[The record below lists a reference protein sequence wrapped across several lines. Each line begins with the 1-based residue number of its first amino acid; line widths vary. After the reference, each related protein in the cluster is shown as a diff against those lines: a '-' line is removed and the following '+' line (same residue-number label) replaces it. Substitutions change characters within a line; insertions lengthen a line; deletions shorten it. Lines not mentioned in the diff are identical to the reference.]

1 MERNYA
7 MDKVLVYFPFALAKK
22 ADSGSKV
29 RPLKM
34 IEAFR
39 KWGSEQELEVIVVSG
54 ESKEREEKWNDL
66 LQKRA
71 LTNVRFC
78 YAENQTIPI
87 WLTDKNHI
95 PSKPLID
102 KKVFQYLKQ
111 HQIPMGIFY
120 RDVYWKFDELYPL
133 KGLKKSVMQWLYR
146 REEKFYEKYAD
157 AIFLPSLEMG
167 KYVDINRT
175 KVALPPGGK
184 EVVFEKPSREG
195 NEVRAI
201 YVGAVKHSDNGLPLM
216 LETLNR
222 IQAEGLPLSLTVVC
236 REQEYTGLPDE
247 QKEKMKQLNVDVKH
261 ISGAELDAL
270 YKDMDFAF
278 LPRTKSTYND
288 FSVPVKLV
296 EYLSNYLPV
305 LASNCTAQQR
315 FVESGPYGVVASAT
329 VDEMVTATKKMM
341 EQHHTFLKTI
351 QNKFLADNSW
361 TARVQTVNQTLSK
374 IKTEL

>member
-1 MERNYA
+1 

-34 IEAFR
+34 IEAFE
-39 KWGSEQELEVIVVSG
+39 KWGSDQGLEVIVVSG
-54 ESKEREEKWNDL
+54 ESKERETKWNEL
-66 LQKRA
+66 LRKRA
-71 LTNVRFC
+71 LTNIKFC

-95 PSKPLID
+95 PSKPFID

-111 HQIPMGIFY
+111 QQIPMGIFY
-120 RDVYWKFDELYPL
+120 RDVYWKFDDLYPL

-184 EVVFEKPSREG
+184 EVMFPKTIRED
-195 NEVRAI
+195 NQVRAI
-201 YVGAVKHSDNGLPLM
+201 YVGAVKHADNGLPLM
-216 LETLNR
+216 LETLER

-236 REQEYTGLPDE
+236 REVEYQGLPSSY
-247 QKEKMKQLNVDVKH
+247 KEKMKQLQVDVKH
-261 ISGAELDAL
+261 ISGTELDDL
-270 YKDMDFAF
+270 YTEIDFAY

-329 VDEMVTATKKMM
+329 TDEMVAATKTMM
-341 EQHHTFLKTI
+341 EQHLTFLQTI
-351 QNKFLADNSW
+351 QDEFLANNSW
-361 TARVQTVNQTLSK
+361 IARVQTVNQTLTK
-374 IKTEL
+374 TKTEL

>member
-1 MERNYA
+1 

-34 IEAFR
+34 IEAFE
-39 KWGSEQELEVIVVSG
+39 KWGRDQGLEVIVVAG
-54 ESKEREEKWNDL
+54 ESKEREAKWNEL
-66 LQKRA
+66 LQQKA
-71 LTNVRFC
+71 LSNVKFC

-95 PSKPLID
+95 PSRPFID
-102 KKVFQYLKQ
+102 KKVFQYLKK

-133 KGLKKSVMQWLYR
+133 KGLEKSTMQWLYR
-146 REEKFYEKYAD
+146 KEEKFYEKYAD
-157 AIFLPSLEMG
+157 AILLPSLEMG
-167 KYVDINRT
+167 KFVDINRT

-184 EVVFEKPSREG
+184 EVVFQKAKREG
-195 NEVRAI
+195 SQVRAI
-201 YVGAVKHSDNGLPLM
+201 YVGAVKHADNGLPLL
-216 LETLNR
+216 LETLER
-222 IQAEGLPLSLTVVC
+222 IQNEGLALSLTVVC
-236 REQEYTGLPDE
+236 REVEYQGLPEE
-247 QKEKMKQLNVDVKH
+247 QKAKMKQLQVDVRH
-261 ISGAELDAL
+261 ISGSELDSL
-270 YKDMDFAF
+270 YTEIDFAY

-315 FVESGPYGVVASAT
+315 FVESGPYGLVAGAT
-329 VDEMVTATKKMM
+329 VDEMVLATKEMM
-341 EQHHTFLKTI
+341 KNHDTFLETI
-351 QNKFLADNSW
+351 QKKFLIDNSW
-361 TARVQTVNQTLSK
+361 VARVQTVNQTLTK
-374 IKTEL
+374 TKTEL

>member
-1 MERNYA
+1 
-7 MDKVLVYFPFALAKK
+7 MDKVLIYFPFALAKK

-34 IEAFR
+34 IEAFEMWGR
-39 KWGSEQELEVIVVSG
+39 KEGLEVVVVSG
-54 ESKEREEKWNDL
+54 ESKERKSKWDEL
-66 LQKRA
+66 MRQKA

-78 YAENQTIPI
+78 YVENQTIPI

-95 PSKPLID
+95 PSKPFID
-102 KKVFQYLKQ
+102 KQVFEYLKK

-133 KGLKKSVMQWLYR
+133 KGLKKTAMQWLYR

-184 EVVFEKPSREG
+184 EVVFQKANREDT
-195 NEVRAI
+195 EVRAI
-201 YVGAVKHSDNGLPLM
+201 YVGAVQHADNGLPLM
-216 LETLNR
+216 LDTLER
-222 IQAEGLPLSLTVVC
+222 VKGEGLPLSLTVVC
-236 REQEYTGLPDE
+236 REAEYQGLAQTQKAKMDE
-247 QKEKMKQLNVDVKH
+247 LQVVIKH
-261 ISGAELDAL
+261 LSGAELDKL
-270 YKDMDFAF
+270 YEEYDFAY

-315 FVESGPYGVVASAT
+315 FVESGPYGVVAEAT
-329 VDEMVTATKKMM
+329 VEAMVEATKAMIN
-341 EQHHTFLKTI
+341 QHNTYLQTI
-351 QNKFLADNSW
+351 QDRFLTDNSW
-361 TARVQTVNQTLSK
+361 IARVKTVSNTLTK
-374 IKTEL
+374 RKTESS

>member
-1 MERNYA
+1 
-7 MDKVLVYFPFALAKK
+7 MDKVLIYFPFELAKK

-34 IEAFR
+34 IEAFE
-39 KWGSEQELEVIVVSG
+39 KWGRDRDLDVIVVSG
-54 ESKEREEKWNDL
+54 ESKVREERWNEL
-66 LQKRA
+66 LRQKS

-78 YAENQTIPI
+78 YVENQTIPI

-95 PSKPLID
+95 PSKPFID
-102 KKVFQYLKQ
+102 RKVFQYLKQ
-111 HQIPMGIFY
+111 NQIPMGIFY
-120 RDVYWKFDELYPL
+120 RDVYWKFDDLYPL
-133 KGLKKSVMQWLYR
+133 KGLKKNLMQWLYR

-184 EVVFEKPSREG
+184 EVVFRKVDRG
-195 NEVRAI
+195 DNQVRAI
-201 YVGAVKHSDNGLPLM
+201 YVGAVKHADNGLPLM
-216 LETLNR
+216 LETLER
-222 IQAEGLPLSLTVVC
+222 IRLEGLPLSLTVVC
-236 REQEYTGLPDE
+236 REAEYQGLAE
-247 QKEKMKQLNVDVKH
+247 TQKEQMKKLQVEVKH
-261 ISGAELDAL
+261 ISGDELDTL
-270 YKDMDFAF
+270 YEEIDFAY

-315 FVESGPYGVVASAT
+315 FVESGPYGVVAGAT
-329 VDEMVTATKKMM
+329 VDEMVSATKTMM
-341 EQHHTFLKTI
+341 DQHQTYLNTI
-351 QNKFLADNSW
+351 QEKFLTDNSW
-361 TARVQTVNQTLSK
+361 MARVQTVNHTLNK

>member
-1 MERNYA
+1 
-7 MDKVLVYFPFALAKK
+7 MDKVLVYFPFALAEK

-34 IEAFR
+34 IEAFE
-39 KWGSEQELEVIVVSG
+39 KWGDDQGLEVIVVSG
-54 ESKEREEKWNDL
+54 ESKERETKWNEL
-66 LQKRA
+66 LQQNA

-95 PSKPLID
+95 PSRPFID

-111 HQIPMGIFY
+111 HQIPTGIFY

-133 KGLKKSVMQWLYR
+133 KGLKKRLMQWLYR

-184 EVVFEKPSREG
+184 EVAFQKTNREG
-195 NEVRAI
+195 NRVRAI
-201 YVGAVKHSDNGLPLM
+201 YVGAVKHADNGLPLL
-216 LETLNR
+216 LETLER
-222 IQAEGLPLSLTVVC
+222 IQKENLPLSLTVVC
-236 REQEYTGLPDE
+236 REAEYQGLSDE
-247 QKEKMKQLNVDVKH
+247 QKEKMKQLQVDIRH

-270 YKDMDFAF
+270 YMEIDFAY

-305 LASNCTAQQR
+305 LASDCTAQQR
-315 FVESGPYGVVASAT
+315 FVESGPYGVVAGAT
-329 VDEMVTATKKMM
+329 TDAMVAATKKMM
-341 EQHHTFLKTI
+341 EQHQTFLKTI
-351 QNKFLADNSW
+351 QEKFLASNSW
-361 TARVQTVNQTLSK
+361 IARVQAVNQTLTK
-374 IKTEL
+374 NKTEL